1 MDYHCFDIGQ
11 TAKRLGVDI
20 QKGLTRSQA
29 RQRLDENG
37 ENRLKE
43 KKNGNLF
50 FKFLAQLSDPMVI
63 TLIIAAVIS
72 FFTAYAEENGSY
84 IDPIIIV
91 GIVIINA
98 VVGVI
103 QEAKAEHAIEKLKE
117 LSAPDA
123 TVIRDS
129 KPQKIP
135 ATDVVAGDII
145 LLTAGDR
152 VPADARLTESVEI
165 SCDESALTGEALPS
179 SKNAFAKLAQ
189 DTAVAERKNC
199 VFASTTVLTGHGRA
213 IVTATGMDTQIG
225 RIADM
230 LGKEKSPQTPLQ
242 LRLEKIS
249 RVLGIGAVAI
259 CLLVFAMGMI
269 RHDGLLASFMLAI
282 SLAVAAIPEGLP
294 AVVTIVLSSGL
305 GRMAKAKAIV
315 RKLTAVEALGSA
327 TYICS
332 DKTGTLT
339 QNKMTVC
346 RLYSAN
352 GAVDFTDTKAA
363 EILGFGALCCNA
375 TTQSGEPTEKA
386 IVTAAKKYSAQIKG
400 ERLREIPFNSTDK
413 MMSVTVKLNSEKYFI
428 TKGAP
433 ERVLP
438 LCTGAGNAN
447 YYNDLMAQ
455 DGLRVLAVAAKKLNE
470 AEQTDRNNLVFLGL
484 IGIEDPERKEAV
496 QAIKECRQAGIT
508 PVMITG
514 DNPKTAL
521 AIAKRLGLTED
532 NSAVLTG
539 SQLDRLSETE
549 LKEKVKTTR
558 VFARVSPEHK
568 VKIVRALQANGEIT
582 AMTGDGVNDAP
593 ALKAADIGCAMGRSG
608 TQVAKGAADIVLAD
622 DNFATIVRAV
632 REGRGIYDNIKKV
645 IRFMISSNVGEIM
658 LILFAGIMRL
668 PAPMLPIQLLW
679 TNLVTDS
686 LPGMAL
692 GTEKQEPDIMERPPV
707 DPKKGLF
714 TRGGWFD
721 IAIEGMLVGTPA
733 LLGFVVA
740 NLLWGLEAARTIC
753 FCTLSITELLHAL
766 NSRSEQSLFK
776 IGPFSNG
783 KMNVALLICLALQ
796 VAVAS
801 VAPLCNIFDTVPLT
815 AVQWLTVAALSL
827 FITVSVEAS
836 KLLTKR
842 RR

>member
-1 MDYHCFDIGQ
+1 MDYHCTDISQ
-11 TAKRLGVDI
+11 TARALGVDI
-20 QKGLTRSQA
+20 NSGLTRAQA
-29 RQRLDENG
+29 KKRLDEHG
-37 ENRLKE
+37 ENRLRERKS
-43 KKNGNLF
+43 GNVIVKF
-50 FKFLAQLSDPMVI
+50 FAQLKDPMVI
-63 TLIIAAVIS
+63 TLIIAAAIS
-72 FFTAYAEENGSY
+72 FFTAYAEQDGSY

-91 GIVIINA
+91 GIVILNA

-103 QEAKAEHAIEKLKE
+103 QESKAEHAIERLKE
-117 LSAPDA
+117 LSAPEA
-123 TVIRDS
+123 TVIRGG
-129 KPQKIP
+129 KQEKIP
-135 ATDVVAGDII
+135 AAEVVPGDII

-152 VPADARLTESVEI
+152 VPADARLTESVEL
-165 SCDESALTGEALPS
+165 SCDESALTGEAMPAP
-179 SKNAFAKLAQ
+179 KNASERLSA
-189 DTAVAERKNC
+189 DTPVAERKNT
-199 VFASTTVLTGHGRA
+199 VFSSTTILTGHGKA
-213 IVTATGMDTQIG
+213 IITATGMDTQIG
-225 RIADM
+225 KIADM
-230 LGKEKSPQTPLQ
+230 LGREKSPQTPLQ

-259 CLLVFAMGMI
+259 CALIFAMGML
-269 RHDGLLASFMLAI
+269 RHDGLLPSFMLAI

-346 RLYSAN
+346 RLYSS
-352 GAVDFTDTKAA
+352 GGETKLNSEKAK
-363 EILGFGALCCNA
+363 EILGFAALCCNA
-375 TTQSGEPTEKA
+375 TADSGEPTEKA
-386 IVTAAKKYSAQIKG
+386 IVAAAKKYSAGLQG
-400 ERLREIPFNSTDK
+400 ERLSEIPFNSSDK
-413 MMSVTVKLNSEKYFI
+413 KMSVTVKCGTKTYQI

-433 ERVLP
+433 EKVLP
-438 LCTGAGNAN
+438 LCTDSGSAQFF
-447 YYNDLMAQ
+447 NDIMAQ
-455 DGLRVLAVAAKKLNE
+455 DGLRVLAVAVRENE
-470 AEQTDRNNLVFLGL
+470 SPEKRLKFLGL

-496 QAIKECRQAGIT
+496 QAIELCKQAGIT

-521 AIAKRLGLTED
+521 AIAKRLGLAKED
-532 NSAVLTG
+532 SAVITG
-539 SQLDRLSETE
+539 NQLDSLSENE
-549 LKEKVKTTR
+549 LCERVKTTR

-593 ALKAADIGCAMGRSG
+593 ALKAADIGCAMGKSG

-645 IRFMISSNVGEIM
+645 VRFMISSNIGEIM

-692 GTEKQEPDIMERPPV
+692 GTERIEPDIMHRPPV

-714 TRGGWFD
+714 SRGGWFD
-721 IAIEGMLVGTPA
+721 IAVEGMLVGAPA
-733 LLGFVVA
+733 LLGFVLGNV
-740 NLLWGLEAARTIC
+740 LWGLGAARTVC
-753 FCTLSITELLHAL
+753 FCTLSISELLHAL
-766 NSRSEQSLFK
+766 NSRSELSLFK
-776 IGPFSNG
+776 IGPFGNK
-783 KMNVALLICLALQ
+783 KMNLALLVCLFLQIAVVSIPALC
-796 VAVAS
+796 AV
-801 VAPLCNIFDTVPLT
+801 FDTVCLS

-827 FITVSVEAS
+827 FVTAAVEAS

-842 RR
+842 KAK